1 MTNLWSSNSPA
12 RFWLCQEEI
21 PDDEW
26 RTAIDRAL
34 PELALPDKPVDV
46 DDLLAMVLG
55 EGQFGSQH
63 WQLSTA
69 GRLYY
74 LMKPLL
80 PRRFRH
86 LIQRLRS
93 PAVRT
98 DFRLSWPTEERYAR
112 FQWEVM
118 RQLLLVTN
126 KPHLT
131 FRSFWPAGREFAF
144 VITHDVETERG
155 HAFVQ
160 AVADLDE
167 SHGFRSSF
175 YFVPERYPL
184 DQGLLEDLRER
195 GFEIGIHGLRHDGK
209 LFSSHTE
216 LMRRAER
223 INGYLKDL
231 DAVGFRSPLMMR
243 HPEWLQEL
251 EIEYDLSFFDTDP
264 FQPVPGGT
272 MSIWPFMLGRFVELP
287 YTLTQDCV
295 LTTILGETSPQL
307 WLDKLNFIE
316 RYRGMALVNTHPD
329 YLRDST
335 TWQIYDDLLRSVK
348 ERRGYW
354 HALPREIARWWRAR
368 SQAVDGASVPG
379 MTWDR
384 LELDGESLHSTL
396 MSTNN
401 AGIFPAA
408 DAMLQLKGRS

>member
-55 EGQFGSQH
+55 EGQFGPQH

-69 GRLYY
+69 GRMYY
-74 LMKPLL
+74 VIKPLL
-80 PRRFRH
+80 PTGLRH
-86 LIQRLRS
+86 LLQRVRS
-93 PAVRT
+93 PAVQA
-98 DFRLSWPTEERYAR
+98 DFRLGWPIEERYAR
-112 FQWEVM
+112 FQWEVA
-118 RQLLLVTN
+118 RQLLLVTDR
-126 KPHLT
+126 PYLT
-131 FRSFWPAGREFAF
+131 FRSFWPAGRKFAF
-144 VITHDVETERG
+144 VITHDIETAEG
-155 HAFVQ
+155 QEHAR

-175 YFVPERYPL
+175 NFVPDSYRL
-184 DQGLLEDLRER
+184 DQGLIEELRAR
-195 GFEIGIHGLRHDGK
+195 GFEIGVHGLRHDGK
-209 LFSSHTE
+209 LFDS
-216 LMRRAER
+216 RAEFMHR
-223 INGYLKDL
+223 VERMNHYLEEL
-231 DAVGFRSPLMMR
+231 DAVGFRAPLMMR
-243 HPEWLQEL
+243 NPMWLQAL

-272 MSIWPFMLGRFVELP
+272 MSIWPFVLGRFVELP

-307 WLDKLNFIE
+307 WLEKLDFIE

-335 TWQIYDDLLRSVK
+335 TWQMYDDLLRSVK
-348 ERRGYW
+348 ERGRYW
-354 HALPREIARWWRAR
+354 HALPREVARWWRAR

-384 LELDGESLHSTL
+384 LELNGESLRSTP
-396 MSTNN
+396 MSTNSR
-401 AGIFPAA
+401 GIFPAA
-408 DAMLQLKGRS
+408 DAMLQLRGRS